1 MLPLVASDT
10 VLFPGSFVSMPVSG
24 SNARAL
30 EAARSSLQVVVAADL
45 KCDVMAITRRRAFVG
60 TVATVTF
67 CDGGHVVV
75 TGLRRVRV
83 DSVKQLSPCVTVAC
97 SSLDEPPTSQEMG
110 RLATQVLTR
119 FRAAAGPGRSGFA
132 LWLESLAIPDDVV
145 NFVASNAG
153 FTLKD
158 QQALLEMPNA
168 ESRALMLLDTLAKLR
183 PGAPIPAGR
192 TLAWWWLGIKRW
204 WLSPRNWWAWAV
216 LGVSVALLP
225 LGAAAWWLFR

>member
-1 MLPLVASDT
+1 M
-10 VLFPGSFVSMPVSG
+10 LFPGAFVSMPIAG

-30 EAARSSLQVVVAADL
+30 EAARSSLQVVVAAEP
-45 KCDVMAITRRRAFVG
+45 KCDVMAITRRLSLVG

-67 CDGGHVVV
+67 CDGDRVVL

-83 DSVKQLSPCVTVAC
+83 DSVEQLSPCVKVAC
-97 SSLDEPPTSQEMG
+97 SALDEPPTSEEMG

-119 FRAAAGPGRSGFA
+119 FRAAAGPGRNGFA

-158 QQALLEMPNA
+158 QQALLELPNA
-168 ESRALMLLDTLAKLR
+168 EARALVLLDTLAHQR

-192 TLAWWWLGIKRW
+192 ALAWWWLGIKRW
-204 WLSPRNWWAWAV
+204 WLNPLNWWAWAV
-216 LGVSVALLP
+216 LGVGLALLP
-225 LGAAAWWLFR
+225 LAALAWWLLR